1 VTRPATG
8 SARRAGVAVTIL
20 VVTLALV
27 ACIPPRPSASAMPTP
42 DATAQPTSSGA
53 TAASPAPAESPS
65 DGAGI
70 VVDPTLLEHLPPDI
84 AGIPRTPDPET
95 AADIAGEPL
104 LDAYVSGLSVA
115 IYPSDPDYAVAT
127 VARLHP
133 EVFDETWFRGWRDTF
148 DEGVCSQAGGVAPG
162 HSEVDLGGR
171 HVFRSG
177 CNGGVVI
184 YHAWLPDSNAI
195 VSIQGAGPLDMG
207 RSVVSGLTE

>member
-1 VTRPATG
+1 VTRPTTG
-8 SARRAGVAVTIL
+8 SSGRWQVVVTIL
-20 VVTLALV
+20 VVAVALA
-27 ACIPPRPSASAMPTP
+27 ACIPPRTSASVAPTP
-42 DATAQPTSSGA
+42 DPTASPTSSGSA
-53 TAASPAPAESPS
+53 GASPAPAGSPS
-65 DGAGI
+65 DGDGI

-95 AADIAGEPL
+95 AAEIARQPL

-115 IYPSDPDYAVAT
+115 IYPADPDYAVAT

-148 DEGVCSQAGGVAPG
+148 DEGVCAPAGGVAPG

-177 CNGGVVI
+177 CNGGVRI
-184 YHAWLPDSNAI
+184 YHTWLPDSNAI
-195 VSIQGAGPLDMG
+195 VSIQGVGPLDVG